1 MSRIGRLPV
10 AVPSGINVE
19 VAGQRLSIKGK
30 SGPQVLELHPEIAA
44 KVEGG
49 KVVLAPRS
57 ESKRARM
64 LWGTSRALVANMVA
78 GAAKGFTRSLEIHGI
93 GNRAEVQGK
102 TLNLQLGFSHDIKM
116 PIPDGITIKVDA
128 NKVGERQGL
137 IEVTGAD
144 KRLVGQV
151 AAEIRALRRPEP
163 YKGKGIRFAD
173 ESVRRKEGKKK

>member
-19 VAGQRLSIKGK
+19 VAGQRLSVKGK
-30 SGPQVLELHPEIAA
+30 AGGQTLELHPEIAA
-44 KVEGG
+44 KVEAG

-78 GAAKGFTRSLEIHGI
+78 GANKGFTRSLEIHGI

-116 PIPDGITIKVDA
+116 PIPEGITVKVDA

-137 IEVTGAD
+137 IEVSGAD

-151 AAEIRALRRPEP
+151 AAEIRALRKPEP

-173 ESVRRKEGKKK
+173 EYVRRKEGKKK